1 MARHDL
7 RLRAILLAYRLSGA
21 VPAVLATARL
31 SIEADCVRLE
41 VASAARAP
49 DSEVVID
56 RLRWLA
62 AAIGVKR
69 TEIVVRDEASL
80 KST

>member
-1 MARHDL
+1 VARHDL
-7 RLRAILLAYRLSGA
+7 RLRAILLAYRFSGA

-41 VASAARAP
+41 VAAAARAP
-49 DSEVVID
+49 DSEVVVD

-62 AAIGVKR
+62 AAVGAR
-69 TEIVVRDEASL
+69 RSEIVVRDDAGGR
-80 KST
+80 